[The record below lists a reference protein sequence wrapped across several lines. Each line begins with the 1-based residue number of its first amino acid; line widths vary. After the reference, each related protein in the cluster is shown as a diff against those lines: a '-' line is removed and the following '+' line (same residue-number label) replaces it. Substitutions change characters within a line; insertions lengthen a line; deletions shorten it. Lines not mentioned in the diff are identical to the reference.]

1 MVNMLLQNIMKGT
14 QASIVA
20 ISRQGLFFLPAV
32 MILPRMLGIL
42 GVQISQPVSDVLTF
56 LLTIPMG
63 INVLRELKSMQQEQ
77 EKENNSDENISR
89 EVTEA

>member
-1 MVNMLLQNIMKGT
+1 
-14 QASIVA
+14 
-20 ISRQGLFFLPAV
+20 
-32 MILPRMLGIL
+32 
-42 GVQISQPVSDVLTF
+42 
-56 LLTIPMG
+56 MG